1 MRSFCFALMATSAM
15 GCADDTEPSVE
26 PWSIVRDEDC
36 NPMSVDD
43 DCLTPFPSLFQMSE
57 DSSTATGMR
66 LDYQEADFDSPD
78 GPLPIDLSLFH
89 AADGVS
95 PVTPILVSLGVDVDP
110 VFLSGWGEQGDT
122 VVVGAPFGLLNVDT
136 GERVPLL
143 VEMDQN
149 NRTISGYEGR
159 NPLIIRPLAPMDFGA
174 RYLVVLTEEVTDVDG
189 AALPQPDGFVA
200 LRDDI
205 LTDDSQ
211 VEALRPR
218 YEELFAAADAAGWPR
233 DSLHLAWELQV
244 ASEDWVLG
252 AIRSMRDQTLADIEA
267 NGVTYTVDSVVLDQ
281 NENVGWMVKGTF
293 QPTSFLTDDYTL
305 VRNTD
310 GSVVEQG
317 NRASY
322 PFTMVIPP
330 IAATQGDLPLV
341 LFGHGLFGTGDSML
355 DSADAEALVQPL
367 AAQLGAVLIA
377 TDWIGL
383 SGNDFDLILKEVLPD
398 LSRVTLVT
406 DRLVQSHVNN
416 LALVELALG
425 ALPADAAIGVPN
437 PESLID
443 PNKVYYYGISL
454 GGVQGAGQVGI
465 SPRISRAVLAVP
477 GSGWSHMI
485 QRSTQFAELETLMDA
500 LYPDPLS
507 QNVFMAL
514 LQGFFDL
521 SDPANLGRL
530 VAGDSS
536 APDNPA
542 KVVVLQEAIGDCQ
555 VANIATELLARTMGA
570 SHLEFATDPVY
581 GLETISGPTTSVA
594 LTQIRVPDDLAA
606 YFPPDQNTL
615 PELDNGVHNSA
626 VLQEAT
632 FEQVA
637 LLFSTGLI
645 FHTCDDTCE
654 PD

>member
-1 MRSFCFALMATSAM
+1 MRLRSLAFLATTLS
-15 GCADDTEPSVE
+15 GCAGDGDSAVE
-26 PWSIVRDEDC
+26 PWAIARDTSC
-36 NPMSVDD
+36 NPMSVGD
-43 DCLTPFPSLFQMSE
+43 DCLTPFPSLFQMIDDGTS
-57 DSSTATGMR
+57 ATGMR
-66 LDYQEADFDSPD
+66 LDYQETDFASPD
-78 GPLPIDLSLFH
+78 GPLPIDLGLFH

-95 PVTPILVSLGVDVDP
+95 PVSPILVSLGVDVDP
-110 VFLSGWGEQGDT
+110 AFLSGWGEQEDT
-122 VVVGAPFGLLNVDT
+122 VQVGAPFGLLNVET

-174 RYLVVLTEEVTDVDG
+174 RYLVVLTGELTDIDG
-189 AALPQPDGFVA
+189 AALPQPDAFVA

-205 LTDDSQ
+205 VTDDSQ

-267 NGVTYTVDSVVLDQ
+267 NGVPYTIDSVVLDQ

-293 QPTSFLTDDYTL
+293 QPTTFLTDDYTL
-305 VRNTD
+305 VRNAD
-310 GSVVEQG
+310 GTVVEQEE
-317 NRASY
+317 RASY

-330 IAATQGDLPLV
+330 VAATRGNLPLV

-355 DSADAEALVQPL
+355 DSSTAEELVQPL

-383 SGNDFDLILKEVLPD
+383 SGNDFDLILQEVLPD

-443 PNKVYYYGISL
+443 PNNVYYYGISL

-477 GSGWSHMI
+477 GSGWAHMI

-507 QNVFMAL
+507 QNVFLAM

-530 VAGDSS
+530 AAGDPT
-536 APDNPA
+536 APSNPT

-555 VANIATELLARTMGA
+555 VTNLATELLARTMGA

-581 GLETISGPTTSVA
+581 GLETISGPTTSTA
-594 LTQIRVPDDLAA
+594 LTQIRVPDDLAK

-615 PELDNGVHNSA
+615 PALDNGVHNSA
-626 VLQEAT
+626 VLQDAT

-645 FHTCDDTCE
+645 FHTCDGTCE